1 MNIRKRCYVAIRP
14 ISATARSGNV
24 PVKDVNHHEE
34 SERSMVQRAQRGDE
48 QACAALFQSY
58 KRVIWSICL
67 RMSTDRAEAEDLTQV
82 AFLQVF
88 RSLNSFGGDCSFSI
102 WLYRVAVNAVLMK
115 LQGKSL
121 PVVFLNDSL
130 SDRLSL
136 ERKAAGSGLESEL
149 FFGI

>member
-1 MNIRKRCYVAIRP
+1 VAIRP
-14 ISATARSGNV
+14 ISATALSGNA
-24 PVKDVNHHEE
+24 PLKDKNHHEE
-34 SERSMVQRAQRGDE
+34 SERSLVQRAQRGDE
-48 QACAALFQSY
+48 QACTALFQSY

-88 RSLNSFGGDCSFSI
+88 RSLNSFGGNCSFSI
-102 WLYRVAVNAVLMK
+102 WLYRIAVNAVLIK

-121 PVVFLNDSL
+121 PLVFSEDSS

-136 ERKAAGSGLESEL
+136 AREGGGGLESEL

>member
-1 MNIRKRCYVAIRP
+1 VAIRP
-14 ISATARSGNV
+14 ISATALSGNA
-24 PVKDVNHHEE
+24 PMKDENHHEG
-34 SERSMVQRAQRGDE
+34 SERSLVQRAQRGDE

-121 PVVFLNDSL
+121 PVVFLEDSSSDSL
-130 SDRLSL
+130 SSDRQSLAREVGGADLSQSFFL
-136 ERKAAGSGLESEL
+136 ASE
-149 FFGI
+149 

>member
-1 MNIRKRCYVAIRP
+1 VAIRP

-24 PVKDVNHHEE
+24 PVKDVNHCEE
-34 SERSMVQRAQRGDE
+34 SEQDLVQQAQRGDE

-67 RMSTDRAEAEDLTQV
+67 RMSTDRAEAEDLTQE

-121 PVVFLNDSL
+121 PVVFLDESSSDSL
-130 SDRLSL
+130 SSDRRSL
-136 ERKAAGSGLESEL
+136 AREAAGSGLESEL

>member
-1 MNIRKRCYVAIRP
+1 MAIRP

-24 PVKDVNHHEE
+24 PVKDVNHCEE
-34 SERSMVQRAQRGDE
+34 SEQDLVQRAQYGDE
-48 QACAALFQSY
+48 QACAALFRSY

-121 PVVFLNDSL
+121 PVVFSDESS
-130 SDRLSL
+130 SDRLAL
-136 ERKAAGSGLESEL
+136 AREGGGGLESEL